1 MVTENAPAESRQP
14 FLHTL
19 SPSVAAPYQLWLG
32 PDGQLRPSGAQGIY
46 LGDTRLLS
54 EAVLCV
60 NGVEPEPVQAYSRPA
75 RGGQQAT
82 ARFLYRSPGPA
93 GHAPVYQ
100 LSRSLLVTPSGVRE
114 AIRVE
119 SRSDAGATVEI
130 SLRFAS
136 DMAGMDAVR
145 SGGTVRPLPAR
156 VTDGVLRWAGGD
168 GEAGDGG
175 QQGDNDGGQEGDD
188 GGGQQG
194 DNGVTAALTPEGG
207 GVVVG
212 PPALVTQASSAGQP
226 TDEPT
231 GNATGHPAAAD
242 GDATAVVVA
251 WTLDLP
257 AHGSAEIGWRL
268 SGTDPLAPVAPADS
282 WHPPG
287 FGRPCRDHPDPR
299 LGRLAAQ
306 SASDLAGLR
315 LTTPEGPPEGFL
327 AAGAPWYFTLF
338 GRDSLWAARLLL
350 AHDPSLAAGT
360 LRTLAAFQ
368 GTKVDPATAEEPG
381 KIPHELRRGG
391 FSIPSENQGV
401 DLHLPPLYYGTVDAT
416 PLWVCLLHDAW
427 QAGMPDDQ
435 VEPLLDACEAALAW
449 MVRYGDSDG
458 DGFLEYLDPTGTGLA
473 NQGWKDSADAVRWPD
488 GRLAAGP
495 IALCE
500 VQAYAYEA
508 AMGGAALLTAF
519 GRRGAEWRGWA
530 AKLQH
535 RFRDKFWCEDSE
547 GLFPAIALDAH
558 KLPVASVA
566 SNMGHL
572 LGTGLLN
579 DGESAAVAERLLRPE
594 MFTGFGVRTLSSD
607 NAGFWPLSYHC
618 GSVWTHDTA
627 IIIAGLAK
635 DGHRTAAARLSLG
648 LLDAAEAFDYRLPE
662 LFGGYSRDDAP
673 RPVPYPMSCFPQ
685 AWAAASAAPILDAL
699 GPAEHAAAG
708 RKAVNAGQLG
718 KFHAADL
725 AGHGAGAG
733 RGAGPWPGGGC

>member
-54 EAVLCV
+54 EAVLCI
-60 NGVEPEPVQAYSRPA
+60 NGVEPEAVQVHSRPA
-75 RGGQQAT
+75 RLGQQAT

-93 GHAPVYQ
+93 GNAPVYQ

-114 AIRVE
+114 TIRVD

-136 DMAGMDAVR
+136 DLAGMDAVR
-145 SGGTVRPLPAR
+145 SGGTVRPLRAE
-156 VTDGVLRWAGGD
+156 VAEGVLRWGSDD
-168 GEAGDGG
+168 GE
-175 QQGDNDGGQEGDD
+175 NDDD
-188 GGGQQG
+188 SR
-194 DNGVTAALTPEGG
+194 VTAALTPEGG
-207 GVVVG
+207 TVVVG
-212 PPALVTQASSAGQP
+212 PQPGPAVQASPSA
-226 TDEPT
+226 
-231 GNATGHPAAAD
+231 
-242 GDATAVVVA
+242 VVA
-251 WTLDLP
+251 WTLELP

-268 SGTDPLAPVAPADS
+268 SGTDPLAPVVAAGS
-282 WHPPG
+282 WHAPD
-287 FGRPCRDHPDPR
+287 FERHCRDHPDPR

-306 SASDLAGLR
+306 AASDLAGLR
-315 LTTPEGPPEGFL
+315 LTTPDGPPEGFL

-535 RFRDKFWCEDSE
+535 RFRDKFWCEDSS

-558 KLPVASVA
+558 KVPVASVA

-594 MFTGFGVRTLSSD
+594 MFTGFGLRTLSSA

-635 DGHRTAAARLSLG
+635 DGHTTAAARLALG

-685 AWAAASAAPILDAL
+685 AWAAGSAAPILDAL
-699 GPAEHAAAG
+699 APAEHAAAG
-708 RKAVNAGQLG
+708 HEAVHAGPLG
-718 KFHAADL
+718 KFHAANL
-725 AGHGAGAG
+725 AGSGALGGPG
-733 RGAGPWPGGGC
+733 RGTAAESGPIRHCP